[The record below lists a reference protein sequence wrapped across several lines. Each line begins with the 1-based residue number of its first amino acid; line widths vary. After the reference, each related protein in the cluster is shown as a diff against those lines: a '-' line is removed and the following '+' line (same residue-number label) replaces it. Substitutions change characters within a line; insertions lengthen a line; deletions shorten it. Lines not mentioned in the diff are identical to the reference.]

1 MSTEEEQR
9 LYQCLKKYQTIIK
22 QFDELVESM
31 DVRTRP
37 PLRRKSGRGSNS
49 SCNEAATTS
58 TGIQP
63 RDDENNGGA
72 LVHTITRFLHELKSN
87 PTSSTDPNRSST

>member
-1 MSTEEEQR
+1 
-9 LYQCLKKYQTIIK
+9 
-22 QFDELVESM
+22 M

-49 SCNEAATTS
+49 SSNEAAATL

-63 RDDENNGGA
+63 RDENNGGA

>member
-37 PLRRKSGRGSNS
+37 LRKSGRGSNS
-49 SCNEAATTS
+49 SSNEAATTL

-63 RDDENNGGA
+63 RDENNGGA